1 MVADFI
7 ATFQHCDKVTV
18 TFQPLHSGVAGSGRQ
33 GLTALGAA
41 TVDDGA
47 TGTST
52 HAHAE
57 SVLHVTTAVI
67 RLECPLHNVCSRF
80 FSAMQQH
87 GSS

>member
-1 MVADFI
+1 MVADFV

-33 GLTALGAA
+33 GLTALGAT

-47 TGTST
+47 AGTGA

-57 SVLHVTTAVI
+57 TMLHRATAVVG
-67 RLECPLHNVCSRF
+67 LECPLHSYAPGFCHADARLS
-80 FSAMQQH
+80 
-87 GSS
+87 